1 MAAQAPLPSAALVA
15 APPSDFPVAD
25 AFTAVRQRVK
35 ATGPP
40 PPAPKPAGTA
50 PGPDDDLNDD
60 GGELMIWSVNLV
72 YGELL
77 AHSVV
82 ALIGL
87 ALGAVQ
93 TVRVVQS
100 GSPPADGGACTFVDL
115 GSGEGLPPCA
125 AAAAYPRAWRAL
137 MGIELVP
144 RLHRLALAHRAA
156 LLEDVAG
163 RGDVAAALDRVSF
176 VCDDMLA
183 PGITWPDE
191 ADVAFLNGTCYD
203 IETLEALFKAIERLQ
218 PGAVVILTSHV
229 LPPACGAHKLFELLH
244 EATYAASWGD
254 VTARIYRRK
263 KLPRWLAGIKT

>member
-1 MAAQAPLPSAALVA
+1 MAAHAPLPAAALVA
-15 APPSDFPVAD
+15 PAPSDFPIAD
-25 AFTAVRQRVK
+25 ALAAVRQRVK
-35 ATGPP
+35 AAGPP
-40 PPAPKPAGTA
+40 PPAPKPAGSA
-50 PGPDDDLNDD
+50 AGPDDDLNDD

-82 ALIGL
+82 TLVGL

-93 TVRVVQS
+93 TARAAA
-100 GSPPADGGACTFVDL
+100 ADGGGACTFVDL

-125 AAAAYPRAWRAL
+125 AAAAYPHAWRAL
-137 MGIELVP
+137 TGIELVP

-156 LLEDVAG
+156 LLEDAAAAG
-163 RGDVAAALDRVSF
+163 RADVTAALDRVSF

-183 PGITWPDE
+183 PGITWPAE

-244 EATYAASWGD
+244 EATYDASWGA